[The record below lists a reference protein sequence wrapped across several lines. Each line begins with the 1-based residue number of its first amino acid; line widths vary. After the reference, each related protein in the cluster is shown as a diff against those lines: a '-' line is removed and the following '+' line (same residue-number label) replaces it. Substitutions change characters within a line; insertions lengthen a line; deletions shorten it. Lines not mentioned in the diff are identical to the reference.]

1 MPAGFLALVIQAFIP
16 VLAQELTQKGA
27 YSQWG
32 FPTCNDSAYNEQ
44 VPTDV
49 QINYFW
55 LFFNFKRHF
64 YRNIGQNKEHR
75 RSYEAFQSYHYLQVC
90 YCQLR
95 AVLDATSFGLCKATA
110 LKLFL
115 ARNVPCSLFL
125 PEVLILTVTC
135 NKLLPPPSPHL
146 TLLL

>member
-1 MPAGFLALVIQAFIP
+1 MPAGFLALVIQAFITM
-16 VLAQELTQKGA
+16 LAQELTQKGA

-55 LFFNFKRHF
+55 LFFNFKRRF

-95 AVLDATSFGLCKATA
+95 AVLDA
-110 LKLFL
+110 
-115 ARNVPCSLFL
+115 
-125 PEVLILTVTC
+125 I
-135 NKLLPPPSPHL
+135 
-146 TLLL
+146 